1 MQVLIILKFWILL
14 ILNYNLKDSESAIKN
29 KLIGLLSKLRDFKFL
44 ATLVLEILFKK
55 KKKNVVKTKYSIFYR
70 NLKAETI
77 INESDIDDVF
87 GSICIVII
95 SNIQNNLWKGSSWTI
110 DSVIDH
116 IINISKYNPLA
127 ELYQITKRIKSLKKD

>member
-1 MQVLIILKFWILL
+1 M
-14 ILNYNLKDSESAIKN
+14 
-29 KLIGLLSKLRDFKFL
+29 SKLRDFKFL

-55 KKKNVVKTKYSIFYR
+55 KKNVVKTKYSIFYQ

-95 SNIQNNLWKGSSWTI
+95 SNIQNNL
-110 DSVIDH
+110 
-116 IINISKYNPLA
+116 
-127 ELYQITKRIKSLKKD
+127 